1 MSDSTREPDLY
12 LILQVHPAAHPN
24 VVQAA
29 YRALARMFH
38 PDQTGDPADRDMVL
52 VNGAYAVLR
61 DAARRAAYDA
71 RRAELAHPRPA
82 PTPTSTPQQA
92 ATAPAPAKAAGR
104 GTVLPHGRYAG
115 WTLDQLVH
123 HDMGYLRWLARH
135 TSGIRYRAELRK
147 LLVDPVAPIPTKRR

>member
-1 MSDSTREPDLY
+1 MSDSSREPDLY
-12 LILQVHPAAHPN
+12 LILQVQPSAHPN

-38 PDQTGDPADRDMVL
+38 PDQTGNAAARDMVL

-61 DAARRAAYDA
+61 DANRRKAYDA

-82 PTPTSTPQQA
+82 PMPKPQQA
-92 ATAPAPAKAAGR
+92 ATAPAPSKAAAR

-115 WTLDQLVH
+115 WTLEQLVH
-123 HDMGYLRWLARH
+123 HDIGYLRWLARH

-147 LLVDPVAPIPTKRR
+147 LLADPVATKATKRR

>member
-1 MSDSTREPDLY
+1 MSDSSREPDHY
-12 LILQVHPAAHPN
+12 LILQVHPTAHAS

-61 DAARRAAYDA
+61 DAGRREAYDA

-82 PTPTSTPQQA
+82 PMPKPQQA
-92 ATAPAPAKAAGR
+92 AATPQPRQAATR

-123 HDMGYLRWLARH
+123 HDIGYLRWLARH

-147 LLVDPVAPIPTKRR
+147 LLADPVATKATKRR